1 MDNKFFTN
9 EEGSTLLDR
18 FNTTLKDVQ
27 YFDVIVGYFRTSGFH
42 LMKESMQDIDKIR
55 ILVGLNT
62 DNKTYEILE
71 EAKQSSFDFESHSK
85 TKKNSI

>member
-18 FNTTLKDVQ
+18 FNATLKDVQ

-42 LMKESMQDIDKIR
+42 LMKESMMR
-55 ILVGLNT
+55 R
-62 DNKTYEILE
+62 
-71 EAKQSSFDFESHSK
+71 F
-85 TKKNSI
+85 

>member
-18 FNTTLKDVQ
+18 FNATLKDVQ

-71 EAKQSSFDFESHSK
+71 EAKQSLFDF
-85 TKKNSI
+85 